1 MLNQLNVKN
10 FALIESLSLSL
21 GEGLNIITG
30 ETGAGKSILLGAL
43 GLLSG
48 KRADLSVV
56 REGAKK
62 CVVEGEFLI
71 EGYGLEEF
79 FSLNDLDYEEHSII
93 RREIA
98 SNGKSRAFIN
108 DTPVNLN
115 VLKELGELIIDIH
128 SQHSNLLL
136 AKPEFSFQ
144 LLDGFADQLAALKAY
159 KSLFKQWSEKKNQ
172 LSLLEEKQASEKLN
186 LEFNQF
192 QLKELL
198 NADLKEGEQEELEKE
213 FELLNNA
220 EEIKSKAAIVVNNI
234 IYNNSSV
241 QELSEE
247 ALNALE
253 KLSLFDADYEEL
265 KERLKSA
272 LIEIKDIAEDVEQ
285 RTGSLSSDASRVQEI
300 DDRLGLLFSLQKK
313 YNVSSV
319 EYLIEK
325 REALKKLV
333 EFVEGGSEELDHLRK
348 EIENIEQELNA
359 KASLLSKARSEAG
372 KKVAK
377 LIVEDLRL
385 LGIEQAQLSFEI
397 EKTELNANG
406 CDHLDILFSANKGKS
421 LGKLTKTASGG
432 ELSRVMLSLK
442 KIMSSKTNLPT
453 IVFDEIDTGVSGEV
467 ANQMGIL
474 MKQMGSKMQV
484 ITITHLPQIAAKGN
498 VHFKVSKSHEAEITT
513 SQIRNLD
520 LDARVV
526 ELAQMLSGAQVTE
539 AAKQNALELLNQ
551 V

>member
-10 FALIESLSLSL
+10 FALIESLTLSL

-144 LLDGFADQLAALKAY
+144 LLDGFADQLEALKAY

-198 NADLKEGEQEELEKE
+198 DADLKEGEQEELEKE

-285 RTGSLSSDASRVQEI
+285 RTGGLSSDASRVQEI

-372 KKVAK
+372 KEVAK

-385 LGIEQAQLSFEI
+385 LGIEQTQLSFEI

-498 VHFKVSKSHEAEITT
+498 VHFKVSKSHESEITT

-520 LDARVV
+520 ADTRVI

>member
-10 FALIESLSLSL
+10 FALIESLTLSL

-144 LLDGFADQLAALKAY
+144 LLDGFADQLEALKAY

-198 NADLKEGEQEELEKE
+198 DADLKEGEQEELEKE

-285 RTGSLSSDASRVQEI
+285 RTGGLSSDASRVQEI
-300 DDRLGLLFSLQKK
+300 DDRLGLLFSLHKK

-348 EIENIEQELNA
+348 EIENIQQELNA

-372 KKVAK
+372 KEVAK

-385 LGIEQAQLSFEI
+385 LGIEQTQLSFEI

-498 VHFKVSKSHEAEITT
+498 VHFKVSKSHESEITT

-520 LDARVV
+520 ADTRVI